1 MFFLL
6 QIYAVTNTLVLY
18 VGCGAD
24 WVSHVTRTRYIAHFF
39 DWLCRVWQFIY
50 NVIIYAAG
58 WIVVSMSIDRF
69 IIVWQPRQA
78 PYMCTVFMAKLVTII
93 ILIGLVVVSIHAMWT
108 YELTPQGCSIDIMQ
122 EDFFQTIAWPWIS
135 ATLCS
140 YIPLVLI
147 FTFQIILLI
156 GLVYPRSE
164 VVSLTNMNQTTQDQ
178 LTKLALIV
186 SLVYLALNLP
196 IIIVNLMEYAN
207 SSVRPFNYRKTIRL
221 LFARTACQTISC
233 LNCAVSFVLYFAMVP
248 QMRKELMTL
257 LRKLKGSKTS
267 SIEEMQSMEVNT
279 NGDMYVTKLDQDAT
293 SATQV

>member
-1 MFFLL
+1 M
-6 QIYAVTNTLVLY
+6 LY
-18 VGCGAD
+18 IGCGLD
-24 WVSHVTRTRYIAHFF
+24 WFSHVTETTYIAHFS

-69 IIVWQPRQA
+69 IIVWHPRQA

-108 YELTPQGCSIDIMQ
+108 YELTAQGCYIDPMQ
-122 EDFFQTIAWPWIS
+122 QDFQTIAWPWIS
-135 ATLCS
+135 ATICS

-147 FTFQIILLI
+147 FIFQIMLLI

-164 VVSLTNMNQTTQDQ
+164 AVSVTNMNQSTQDQ
-178 LTKLALIV
+178 LTKLALVV

-196 IIIVNLMEYAN
+196 IIIVNFMEYAN
-207 SSVRPFNYRKTIRL
+207 SSARVIDFRQVAKL
-221 LFARTACQTISC
+221 LLARTACQTISC
-233 LNCAVSFVLYFAMVP
+233 LNCAMSFILYFAMVP
-248 QMRKELMTL
+248 QMRKELVTL
-257 LRKLKGSKTS
+257 IRKLKGSNTS
-267 SIEEMQSMEVNT
+267 SIEEMQSMEINS
-279 NGDMYVTKLDQDAT
+279 NGDMYITKLEQDVT

>member
-18 VGCGAD
+18 VGCGVD
-24 WVSHVTRTRYIAHFF
+24 WFSHVTQTRYIANFF

-50 NVIIYAAG
+50 NVIIYGAG

-108 YELTPQGCSIDIMQ
+108 YELTSQGCSIDVMQ
-122 EDFFQTIAWPWIS
+122 DDFQTIAWPWIS

-147 FTFQIILLI
+147 FIFQIILLI

-164 VVSLTNMNQTTQDQ
+164 AASVTNMNQTTQDQ
-178 LTKLALIV
+178 LTKLALIISV
-186 SLVYLALNLP
+186 VYLALNLP

-207 SSVRPFNYRKTIRL
+207 SSARYFNYRKTARL
-221 LFARTACQTISC
+221 FLARTACQTISC

-257 LRKLKGSKTS
+257 VRKLKGSNTS

-279 NGDMYVTKLDQDAT
+279 NGDMYVTKLEQDAT

>member
-1 MFFLL
+1 M
-6 QIYAVTNTLVLY
+6 LY
-18 VGCGAD
+18 VGCGVD
-24 WVSHVTRTRYIAHFF
+24 WFSQVTGTTYIANIS

-50 NVIIYAAG
+50 NVIVYAAG

-69 IIVWQPRQA
+69 IIVWNPRQA
-78 PYMCTVFMAKLVTII
+78 PNMCTVFMAKLVTII
-93 ILIGLVVVSIHAMWT
+93 ILVGLVVVSIHAMWT
-108 YELTPQGCSIDIMQ
+108 YELTPQGCNIDIMQ
-122 EDFFQTIAWPWIS
+122 QDFQTIAWPWIS
-135 ATLCS
+135 ASLCS

-147 FTFQIILLI
+147 FIFQIMLLI

-164 VVSLTNMNQTTQDQ
+164 AVSVTNMNQTVQDQ
-178 LTKLALIV
+178 LTKLALVV

-196 IIIVNLMEYAN
+196 IIIVNFMEYAN
-207 SSVRPFNYRKTIRL
+207 SSAPFDYRVTARL
-221 LFARTACQTISC
+221 LLARTACQTISC
-233 LNCAVSFVLYFAMVP
+233 LNCAVSFILYFAMVP

-257 LRKLKGSKTS
+257 LRKLKGSNTS